1 MVLGHQRWQDS
12 RVRLPSAGSE
22 DRRAWGASR
31 RSARSTG
38 ALSTARWEQLPGLIS
53 RAMCLALGLVHRNRR
68 ALWTGAFTDPEN
80 PPHSFGFFSSL
91 WRKAGVKRFMGPQP
105 GPLPA
110 LLAIPS
116 ALGSHRLS
124 PHPCHR
130 PQPKGKAHRGRQP
143 ELPGQFSG
151 EKEGAP
157 RMARNHRRA
166 LKPQAV
172 VIAPR
177 SFGQALQP
185 SRIPPGLNQPSPA
198 PALGVLEL
206 ASPVP

>member
-1 MVLGHQRWQDS
+1 MIPGSLVVLGHQRWQDS

-38 ALSTARWEQLPGLIS
+38 ALSTAQWEQLPGLIS

-116 ALGSHRLS
+116 ALAQSSSLPPSTAKGQGS
-124 PHPCHR
+124 
-130 PQPKGKAHRGRQP
+130 QGKAARAARPVLWRERRRSPNGQKSSAGSKATSSGDSTP
-143 ELPGQFSG
+143 ELWTS
-151 EKEGAP
+151 
-157 RMARNHRRA
+157 
-166 LKPQAV
+166 
-172 VIAPR
+172 
-177 SFGQALQP
+177 
-185 SRIPPGLNQPSPA
+185 A
-198 PALGVLEL
+198 PAIRDPPWPEP
-206 ASPVP
+206 A